1 MKLSGHWFACK
12 ETYKFQYVEQMKTAA
27 GQMVS
32 GCTYV
37 VMFGQNVVILES
49 SMGAAI
55 IGMEYQQSLFQ
66 QMQETFAVLRCADTK
81 EITHGCA
88 HIGKGSAQPV
98 LPLRKK
104 CDVRKRPAA

>member
-1 MKLSGHWFACK
+1 
-12 ETYKFQYVEQMKTAA
+12 
-27 GQMVS
+27 MVS

-37 VMFGQNVVILES
+37 VILGQSVVTLKS

-55 IGMEYQQSLFQ
+55 IGMEYQRSLFQ
-66 QMQETFAVLRCADTK
+66 QMQEAFAVLRCADTK

-98 LPLRKK
+98 LPLQKK